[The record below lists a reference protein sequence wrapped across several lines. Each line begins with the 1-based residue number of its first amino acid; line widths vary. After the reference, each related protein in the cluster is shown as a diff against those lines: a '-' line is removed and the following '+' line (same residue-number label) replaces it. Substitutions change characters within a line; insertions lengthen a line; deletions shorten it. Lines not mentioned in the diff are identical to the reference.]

1 MVAMA
6 TCDQKAL
13 PCHMMGFSPISVSNT
28 LMAPILS
35 EKICEKMMPAAL
47 GATMYGNSTPMR
59 QKVFALRF
67 ALRIHARNSARMIC
81 GTELRMKMEKE
92 LRSASQKD
100 CWCSTQ
106 LKLAQMLGSSL
117 LQVAPQMATPPSPVR
132 VLYWRVAIYTVNSS
146 GNRPTTANSRK
157 NGAI

>member
-1 MVAMA
+1 
-6 TCDQKAL
+6 
-13 PCHMMGFSPISVSNT
+13 
-28 LMAPILS
+28 MAPILS

-92 LRSASQKD
+92 LRSASQK
-100 CWCSTQ
+100 
-106 LKLAQMLGSSL
+106 MLGSSL